1 MLYRFSS
8 DGPEVTTSVKSL
20 DFVYLPG
27 DSDIVCIN
35 ALQDEMT
42 KEYIVGIGFVTDQ
55 EKGYLNIYG
64 SSSQER
70 LSECYLRYSELSCVP
85 LQLTHTYYISPTSSQ
100 LQWAFLLSRGRPF
113 ASSSSTAMNESPIC
127 VFARLCDTEAG
138 AANVKEGSSGSSSV
152 SNSHGT
158 HNESVDSVYGE
169 LSLTSSFS
177 LFPELACIPRTT
189 ILYMDFM
196 LPTSTPS
203 IRLSAFGGQD
213 GWFGAYRTDM
223 KQGVLLQKLEFSHD
237 SAITSVRL
245 FNPCLGLTDDSCSN
259 DTDRWDL
266 LVCSAFE
273 AAVVYSNIFRNDC
286 LGLSNQLVLPHSTEY
301 DHVNCA
307 SVGDFD
313 FDGILELV
321 LGTFGQTLLFY
332 RWKPDAG
339 DNAVSESTKG
349 SYELVAQRSVIGPVH
364 CLSPPL
370 DIVGDGLKSLVILT
384 NRGLHVYRHKIDS
397 VLDLLKKRL
406 SHRLT
411 T

>member
-1 MLYRFSS
+1 MLDPLSTECKQTPPTFPSFANMFTHVLS
-8 DGPEVTTSVKSL
+8 TLACDQHVK
-20 DFVYLPG
+20 G
-27 DSDIVCIN
+27 
-35 ALQDEMT
+35 
-42 KEYIVGIGFVTDQ
+42 
-55 EKGYLNIYG
+55 G
-64 SSSQER
+64 S
-70 LSECYLRYSELSCVP
+70 
-85 LQLTHTYYISPTSSQ
+85 
-100 LQWAFLLSRGRPF
+100 G
-113 ASSSSTAMNESPIC
+113 
-127 VFARLCDTEAG
+127 
-138 AANVKEGSSGSSSV
+138 GSGSV

-169 LSLTSSFS
+169 LSLTSSLN
-177 LFPELACIPRTT
+177 LFPELAHIPRTT

-203 IRLSAFGGQD
+203 VRLSAFGGQD
-213 GWFGAYRTDM
+213 GWFGVYRTDM

-245 FNPCLGLTDDSCSN
+245 FTPCPGLTGDPCSN

-273 AAVVYSNIFRNDC
+273 AAVVYSDIFRNDC

-313 FDGILELV
+313 FDGIPELI

-370 DIVGDGLKSLVILT
+370 DIVGDGVKSLVILT
-384 NRGLHVYRHKIDS
+384 SRGLHVYRHKVDS

-406 SHRLT
+406 SHCVD
-411 T
+411 